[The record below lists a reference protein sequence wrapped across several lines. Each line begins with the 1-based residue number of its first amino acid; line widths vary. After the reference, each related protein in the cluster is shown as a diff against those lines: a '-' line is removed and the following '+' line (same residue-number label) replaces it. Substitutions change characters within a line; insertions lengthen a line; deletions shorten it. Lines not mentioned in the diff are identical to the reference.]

1 MDFEEIK
8 NMYYLASKKVF
19 FSHKGPYEW
28 VIIHY
33 DELTANKNIKD
44 FIDLWIESDKCKFV
58 HRLNF
63 DKDFS
68 KDPNVLNFLD
78 N

>member
-8 NMYYLASKKVF
+8 KMYYFASKKVF
-19 FSHKGPYEW
+19 ISHEEPFKW

-33 DELTANKNIKD
+33 DEITSNKNTKE
-44 FIDLWIESDKCKFV
+44 FIDLWIESDKCKV
-58 HRLNF
+58 IHRLNF
-63 DKDFS
+63 EKELS
-68 KDPNVLNFLD
+68 NDPNVLNFLD